1 MSITLYSGIIVEWSS
16 IIADAKCKRRAWRM
30 GHIWTRGRGWRSKRA
45 RWERLRWE
53 RAWERW
59 ERALMQEEDRDSKDT
74 EFIDEVRESVE
85 WFSGVDTEVHH
96 ETRGDESRNTLC
108 TDLLLRLLG

>member
-30 GHIWTRGRGWRSKRA
+30 GHIWTRGGGWRRKRA
-45 RWERLRWE
+45 RPQEKK
-53 RAWERW
+53 RARW
-59 ERALMQEEDRDSKDT
+59 ERALMQEEDRDSWDR
-74 EFIDEVRESVE
+74 EWIDAAGEKG
-85 WFSGVDTEVHH
+85 WFSGVDTGVHH
-96 ETRGDESRNTLC
+96 EKSRYTLC

>member
-1 MSITLYSGIIVEWSS
+1 
-16 IIADAKCKRRAWRM
+16 
-30 GHIWTRGRGWRSKRA
+30 
-45 RWERLRWE
+45 
-53 RAWERW
+53 
-59 ERALMQEEDRDSKDT
+59 MQEEDRDSWDR
-74 EFIDEVRESVE
+74 EWVDAARESIE

>member
-59 ERALMQEEDRDSKDT
+59 ERALMQVEDRDSWDR
-74 EFIDEVRESVE
+74 EWIDAAGEKG
-85 WFSGVDTEVHH
+85 WFSGVDTGVHH
-96 ETRGDESRNTLC
+96 EKSRYTLC